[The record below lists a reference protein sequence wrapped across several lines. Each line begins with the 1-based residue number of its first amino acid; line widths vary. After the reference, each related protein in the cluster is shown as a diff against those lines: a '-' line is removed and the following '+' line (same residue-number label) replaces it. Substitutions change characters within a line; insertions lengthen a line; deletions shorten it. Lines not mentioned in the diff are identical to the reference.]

1 MHKQFLKFLK
11 DDFLSVIAL
20 IICILLCSFFTTYP
34 IKLIEYL
41 INACFNK
48 DNLSQILLLGGIYFL
63 FQLLQVTSSGL
74 VSFLTAKLETK
85 IGHNIRTD
93 LFEKI
98 ERLPLAFFDQNS
110 TSDLM
115 YRLIQDSS
123 ITVMGVL
130 KPITF
135 LILSS
140 LQFIMGFYFMSS
152 ISLNMSLMIVP
163 IGIGLIFLSLKSGPK
178 IQKLTEKQRQAS
190 EQLWNKFNEGV
201 KGIKEIKSFCN
212 ENHFAN
218 TVNSS
223 SEQVNS
229 NTMNLQKFVIF
240 TDKIYSS
247 LFMGIIAFIM
257 VYGGIQVSVGKLSMG
272 GLSALMMYNGML
284 IDPMLSFFE
293 FYQQMQQIDV
303 SIKKIF
309 SIMNETEENYAEY
322 EQTKTKFMDSIVVDH
337 VDFSYKDRKV
347 LSDISLDIKKG
358 EHTAFVGLSGS
369 GKSTLCKL
377 LIRLY
382 SPKSGTI
389 TMDGRNLENIP
400 LHDLRNIC
408 GIVFQDVFLF
418 SGSIRENL
426 CMVKRD
432 ATEEDLLQI
441 IKIACLDSVINRLPD
456 GIDTIVGE
464 NGSQF
469 SGGERQ
475 RIAIAKTLLA
485 NPDILILDE
494 ATSALDA
501 FTTTN
506 IIQNI
511 IRFYKNKTILL
522 STHKLVGLTEICDKI
537 FVFQDGFLE
546 EAGSH
551 IELMKNEKL
560 YKNLYQ
566 SQLKEETI

>member
-41 INACFNK
+41 IDACFNK

-322 EQTKTKFMDSIVVDH
+322 EQTKAKFMDSIVVDH

>member
-63 FQLLQVTSSGL
+63 FQLLQVASSGL

-93 LFEKI
+93 LYKKI
-98 ERLPLAFFDQNS
+98 ERLPLAFFDKNS

-257 VYGGIQVSVGKLSMG
+257 VYGGIQVSLGKLSMG

-309 SIMNETEENYAEY
+309 SIMNEAEENYAEY
-322 EQTKTKFMDSIVVDH
+322 EQTKAQFMDSIAVEH
-337 VDFSYKDRKV
+337 VDFSYNDRKV
-347 LSDISLDIKKG
+347 LSDISLTIKKG

-377 LIRLY
+377 IIRLY

-389 TMDGRNLENIP
+389 SMDGRNLENIP
-400 LHDLRNIC
+400 LHDLRSIC

-426 CMVKRD
+426 CMVKSD
-432 ATEEDLLQI
+432 ASEEELLQI
-441 IKIACLDSVINRLPD
+441 IKIACLDSVIKRLPD

-511 IRFYKNKTILL
+511 IHFYKDKTILL

-546 EAGSH
+546 EAGTH
-551 IELMKNEKL
+551 IELIKNEKL

-566 SQLKEETI
+566 SQLKEETM